1 MLQLYPFG
9 APARNDVARV
19 HQDQRTQ
26 PPATGASRAPKN
38 RTKGTPT
45 PIQPKH
51 SCMAHARIAH
61 RRRLANRQEPRSA
74 PVSHLCRP
82 LRRAALSKLLVRT
95 HVGVGAS
102 VLHGARVCALC
113 PPTEPDRPPLAPR
126 QPCCGL
132 YSIGTPL
139 DVPTAC
145 RRACALLAMIASSA
159 GLRRAETSQRHTDAS
174 ESMARCSCCQRVAV

>member
-1 MLQLYPFG
+1 MCYSCIRL
-9 APARNDVARV
+9 ARRRGTTLLVFTKISAHNLRPQEQAV
-19 HQDQRTQ
+19 HLKTEPKG
-26 PPATGASRAPKN
+26 PPRPYSQST
-38 RTKGTPT
+38 
-45 PIQPKH
+45 
-51 SCMAHARIAH
+51 HARIAH